1 MMKILSGIIKKVLN
15 EEQYKDLIAKKLTIE
30 EIKLQGTVRTKT
42 NESGEIIEY
51 LPFRLS
57 YREIDNYGND
67 KYIFNEDKQE
77 YQKSFRVSPLI
88 FAYGKEMRILL
99 ETEDF
104 NPVKIVVEERLE
116 GKDVMY
122 KAVCIQNQLV
132 GLKKDYVS
140 NNNILK
146 ND

>member
-1 MMKILSGIIKKVLN
+1 
-15 EEQYKDLIAKKLTIE
+15 
-30 EIKLQGTVRTKT
+30 
-42 NESGEIIEY
+42 
-51 LPFRLS
+51 
-57 YREIDNYGND
+57 
-67 KYIFNEDKQE
+67 
-77 YQKSFRVSPLI
+77 
-88 FAYGKEMRILL
+88 MRILL

-132 GLKKDYVS
+132 GLKKDYIS
-140 NNNILK
+140 NNNIVK